1 MIISITLLVVQLA
14 SSLAANFTACHLPT
28 GSPGLCVP
36 IGQCGHLT
44 SLLANLQSP
53 LPKDVA
59 LIIRESFFC
68 EVKNGAVH
76 VCCPVEGIT
85 SSRSQADIL
94 GIVIS
99 YLKNPLPPLPFS
111 LSLSPP
117 LSLSVV

>member
-14 SSLAANFTACHLPT
+14 SSQASNFTACHLPT

-44 SLLANLQSP
+44 ALLANLQSP

-85 SSRSQADIL
+85 SNRSQADIL
-94 GIVIS
+94 GIVLS
-99 YLKNPLPPLPFS
+99 FLKNSQPPFS
-111 LSLSPP
+111 LP
-117 LSLSVV
+117 LSLSL